1 VSFSNFHAIHVNIIL
16 RLDAI
21 YDIKA
26 IDPPTPLALTYMVMQ
41 SLQGMVSSRLSYSR
55 ISYIVICLLHSF
67 LALKLLSQLN
77 SSVYFRP
84 RYNAYRANHPT
95 ENRLSCLLHVLKI
108 SSPGNCWKKTLHDI
122 EESEVTNTDR
132 HEISNKAK
140 RGDVDQIITELPDKV

>member
-41 SLQGMVSSRLSYSR
+41 SLQGMVSSRLSC
-55 ISYIVICLLHSF
+55 IVICLLHSF
-67 LALKLLSQLN
+67 LTLKLLSQLN

-95 ENRLSCLLHVLKI
+95 ETRLSCLLHVLKI
-108 SSPGNCWKKTLHDI
+108 SSPGNCWKKNLHDI
-122 EESEVTNTDR
+122 EESEVTNTDS

>member
-1 VSFSNFHAIHVNIIL
+1 MSFSNFHAIHVNIIL

-26 IDPPTPLALTYMVMQ
+26 IDPPTPLALTDMVMQ

-122 EESEVTNTDR
+122 EESEVTNTDS